1 MRIKPFSYLIVC
13 GIKPNQIAL
22 ALYFVILEQGYYFI
36 NDPSLLRL
44 QDKLYQDEYQAV
56 VNEEEK
62 EAISSK
68 LSEASAWLDDEGYS
82 AGTKELKEKLTEL
95 KKLCKAMFFR
105 VDERKKWPDRLA
117 ALENMLNHSTIF
129 LKWVLG
135 RFKQSKSTI
144 SIFCLYTA

>member
-1 MRIKPFSYLIVC
+1 MVT
-13 GIKPNQIAL
+13 
-22 ALYFVILEQGYYFI
+22 
-36 NDPSLLRL
+36 
-44 QDKLYQDEYQAV
+44 
-56 VNEEEK
+56 EEEK

-117 ALENMLNHSTIF
+117 TLESMLNHSAMF
-129 LKWVLG
+129 LK
-135 RFKQSKSTI
+135 
-144 SIFCLYTA
+144 